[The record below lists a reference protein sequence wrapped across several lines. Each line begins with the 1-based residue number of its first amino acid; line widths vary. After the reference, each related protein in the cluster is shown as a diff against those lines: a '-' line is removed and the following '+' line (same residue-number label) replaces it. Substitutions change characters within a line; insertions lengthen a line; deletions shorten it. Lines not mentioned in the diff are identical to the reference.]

1 MAASR
6 PVANINRFELSGT
19 YKNTLRELNADSS
32 FGYSIYLKAP
42 KHERRLYEVLVLRR
56 VLEMNPGILN
66 NINLFKA
73 GREILFP
80 APQSLEGD
88 IHVIDNKIAEY
99 FYQINLYNDE
109 FDRKF
114 VDGIKTLSTIIQEY
128 E

>member
-1 MAASR
+1 M
-6 PVANINRFELSGT
+6 SGT

-109 FDRKF
+109 LFFKEKKHEIDTIVLKKF
-114 VDGIKTLSTIIQEY
+114 LDKNIFKIQNY
-128 E
+128 IN